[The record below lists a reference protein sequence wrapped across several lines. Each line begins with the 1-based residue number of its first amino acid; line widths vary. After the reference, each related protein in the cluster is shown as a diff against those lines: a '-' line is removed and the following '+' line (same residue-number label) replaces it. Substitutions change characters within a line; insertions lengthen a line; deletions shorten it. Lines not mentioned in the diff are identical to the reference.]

1 MSCCWRKSEEIR
13 FFVKLYK
20 YLDMSKY
27 KAKYN
32 HGVWGS
38 KGYTFKWR
46 KATQE
51 ELAFAYEELGLTDY
65 VEKLN
70 NEKQETTSKKTKK
83 SSKTDKG
90 KE

>member
-1 MSCCWRKSEEIR
+1 MSCCWKKPEEIR
-13 FFVKLYK
+13 FFVNLYK
-20 YLDMSKY
+20 YLTMAKY
-27 KAKYN
+27 KAKYD

-38 KGYTFKWR
+38 RGYIFKWR

-70 NEKQETTSKKTKK
+70 NDEQEKTTKTKK
-83 SSKTDKG
+83 SSKAEKG
-90 KE
+90 EG